1 MIRLKEL
8 RNKLS
13 LTQEI
18 VSRELG
24 VQRPTYARYE
34 TGERQP
40 DYETLIKISEY
51 FNVSI
56 DYLLGKEN
64 AENEDE
70 NNVDFEKKLIKA
82 YKSHPEHQ
90 ASINAL
96 LGISPADNVTKLQ
109 SDTKPAFVAA
119 ASGNEYKAN
128 EPDATTLIEIEKLQK
143 KHNK

>member
-8 RNKLS
+8 RNNLA
-13 LTQEI
+13 LTQDI

-40 DYETLIKISEY
+40 DYETLIKISNY

-64 AENEDE
+64 TKYEDE
-70 NNVDFEKKLIKA
+70 NTADFEKKLIEA

-96 LGISPADNVTKLQ
+96 LGISPADNVTVL

-119 ASGNEYKAN
+119 ASGKEYSASNPEEK
-128 EPDATTLIEIEKLQK
+128 TIIEIENLEK
-143 KHNK
+143 KYNK